1 VFFLFWVST
10 RWLSLRLDILSA
22 IVVLTVGMIGCIV
35 HKYGGG
41 VVSVNVIGLALVN
54 ALQLTGLLQLSVRYA
69 ADSEN
74 YMTSVERILAF
85 LDTPSEKDA
94 SLPSDPKRGEWPTV
108 GSLEIK
114 NLSLRYRPELD
125 LVLRS
130 VSINI
135 PGGHKVGICGRTG
148 SGKSSLMLALFRIV
162 EPEAGS
168 QIWIDGVDVLSIGLS
183 TLRNSLTIIPQD
195 PVMFSGTLRYNL
207 DPFSE
212 FSDEDI
218 WTALDRAQLK
228 EDILNTFPEK
238 LSHVVSEKGENV
250 SVGQRQLICIAR
262 ALLRRSRIIV
272 MDEVSDRLLV
282 RYL

>member
-1 VFFLFWVST
+1 
-10 RWLSLRLDILSA
+10 
-22 IVVLTVGMIGCIV
+22 MIGCIV

-94 SLPSDPKRGEWPTV
+94 SISSDPKRGEWPTV